1 MVYLSIYLSIYKT
14 HTYKVV
20 AHGVHI
26 ILQMAF
32 SIIWSNN
39 ATQLSISSKMES
51 SIRGEHKEASNI
63 PPADHVLKNNQ
74 NTTDR
79 TQL

>member
-1 MVYLSIYLSIYKT
+1 
-14 HTYKVV
+14 
-20 AHGVHI
+20 
-26 ILQMAF
+26 MAF

-39 ATQLSISSKMES
+39 ATQFSISSKMES